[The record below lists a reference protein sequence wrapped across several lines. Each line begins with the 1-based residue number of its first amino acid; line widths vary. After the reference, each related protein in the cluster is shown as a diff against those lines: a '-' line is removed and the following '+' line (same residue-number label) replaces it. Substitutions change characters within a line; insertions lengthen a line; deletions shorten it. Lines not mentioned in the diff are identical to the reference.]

1 MARVHENFQET
12 IADAPPT
19 TQSDRLWRWRK
30 RLRQRLQDFNH
41 AGIAR
46 LCHRGSGYFG
56 RVFAS
61 PMQHPVSGCGM
72 MCVNEFQPFLLTHI
86 WSVNIKRSALP
97 HIDYLKSEI
106 VLTKVHPVW

>member
-1 MARVHENFQET
+1 
-12 IADAPPT
+12 
-19 TQSDRLWRWRK
+19 
-30 RLRQRLQDFNH
+30 
-41 AGIAR
+41 
-46 LCHRGSGYFG
+46 
-56 RVFAS
+56 
-61 PMQHPVSGCGM
+61 M